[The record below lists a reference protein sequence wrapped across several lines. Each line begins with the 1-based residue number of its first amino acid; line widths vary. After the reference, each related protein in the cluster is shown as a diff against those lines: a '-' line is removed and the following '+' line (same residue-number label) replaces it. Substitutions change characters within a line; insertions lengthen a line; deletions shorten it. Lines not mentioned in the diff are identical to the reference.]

1 MTLILILRLALR
13 NILGAGLRTW
23 LNVFV
28 LSAAFVMIIWVQG
41 MIEGLNRTIMSA
53 RIDSELGGGQYWSQ
67 TYDPY
72 DPLTFED
79 SHAPLP
85 DALLGLIS
93 DGDAT
98 AMLVTSGA
106 MYPRGRIRPAV
117 LLGVDPAQTIINLPS
132 AELASDV
139 HGTVPAMIGA
149 DMARETGLREGDYV
163 TIRWRD
169 AAGTF
174 DADEVRISHVVSF
187 AVPGLDRGQVWVPLE
202 DLRRMLDVAGEASLV
217 VVREGL
223 GVVPEADAGWIWH
236 DLEFLLAD
244 LVEMVKMKSGSSYI
258 LYGLMLLMGLL
269 AVFDTQVLAIW
280 RRRRE
285 IGTLMALGMDRSK
298 VIGLFTVEGALHG
311 ILAFA
316 AGAIYGIPLLALT
329 SSRGIPVPEMMSDM
343 GMPVPPLLYPEYGL
357 RLVLGTTLI
366 VLISVTVVSML
377 PASNIA
383 KLKPTDALRGKST

>member
-1 MTLILILRLALR
+1 MILILRLAFR

-41 MIEGLNRTIMSA
+41 MVEGLNRTIMNA
-53 RIDSELGGGQYWSQ
+53 RIDSELGGGQYWSD

-72 DPLTFED
+72 DPLTYED
-79 SHAPLP
+79 SHAPIP
-85 DALLGLIS
+85 EALLGLIS

-106 MYPRGRIRPAV
+106 MYPQGRIRPAV

-132 AELASDV
+132 KELGPNDD
-139 HGTVPAMIGA
+139 GTVPAMIGA
-149 DMARETGLREGDYV
+149 EMARETGLAEGDYL

-169 AAGTF
+169 ASGTF
-174 DADEVRISHVVSF
+174 DAAEVRISHIVSF

-202 DLRRMLDVAGEASLV
+202 DLRRMLDIEGEASLV
-217 VVREGL
+217 VVRKGL
-223 GVVPEADAGWIWH
+223 EAIPRAGKGWIWR
-236 DLEFLLAD
+236 DLDFLLAD
-244 LVEMVKMKSGSSYI
+244 LVEMVKMKSGSTYI

-311 ILAFA
+311 ILAFVV
-316 AGAIYGIPLLALT
+316 GAVYGIPLLWLT
-329 SSRGIPVPEMMSDM
+329 ASRGIPVPEIMSEM
-343 GMPVPPLLYPEYGL
+343 GMPVPPLLYPDYGL
-357 RLVLGTTLI
+357 GLVLGTMLI
-366 VLISVTVVSML
+366 VLVSVTVVSML

-383 KLKPTDALRGKST
+383 KLKPTDALRGKAK

>member
-1 MTLILILRLALR
+1 MILILRLAFR

-53 RIDSELGGGQYWSQ
+53 RIDSELGGGQYWSH

-79 SHAPLP
+79 SHTPLSS
-85 DALLGLIS
+85 ALLGLIA

-106 MYPRGRIRPAV
+106 MYPQGRIRPAV
-117 LLGVDPAQTIINLPS
+117 LLGVDPAQNIINLPS
-132 AELASDV
+132 KELVSADK
-139 HGTVPAMIGA
+139 GTVPAMIGA
-149 DMARETGLREGDYV
+149 EMARETGLAEGDYV

-187 AVPGLDRGQVWVPLE
+187 AVPGLDRGQVWLPLG
-202 DLRRMLDVAGEASLV
+202 DLRRMLDVEGQASFV
-217 VVREGL
+217 VVRQGL
-223 GVVPEADAGWIWH
+223 DLLPEAGTAWMWH
-236 DLEFLLAD
+236 DLDFLLAD
-244 LVEMVKMKSGSSYI
+244 VVEMVKMKSGSTYI

-280 RRRRE
+280 RRRKE
-285 IGTLMALGMDRSK
+285 IGTLMALGMERSK

-316 AGAIYGIPLLALT
+316 VGAVYGIPLLALT
-329 SSRGIPVPEMMSDM
+329 ASRGIPVPEMMSDM
-343 GMPVPPLLYPEYGL
+343 GMPVPPLLYPDYGL
-357 RLVLGTTLI
+357 RLVLGTTLV
-366 VLISVTVVSML
+366 VLVSVTVVSML

-383 KLKPTDALRGKST
+383 KLRPTDALRGKAK